1 MSPPPPPPGW
11 GMNHLQ
17 EEKWGPALPS
27 SLHPWSFSS
36 LQLAKQGFE
45 PSDWAV
51 MGMEWKLL

>member
-1 MSPPPPPPGW
+1 
-11 GMNHLQ
+11 MNHLQ

-51 MGMEWKLL
+51 MGMEGKLL